1 MRFHSLNIGKF
12 YIEQSGMTIGSFD
25 GRAVIKNTDDMWP
38 SELDFISDDETGQF
52 AVGINGSNNGS
63 NSNDGYIWSYTY
75 NDIRIGTNSNE
86 RMIVKADGKIGIG
99 VSDPDYALD
108 VNGDARVGWR
118 GYSTKMYVSPYE
130 IHFTGSSDLKSG
142 GSLELLDGV
151 DGWYSSYVPKG
162 YKITGCY
169 LMFQNG
175 PDELILRSGSHSSDG
190 SSTVHTFSSSD
201 HNSSGPVLYDV
212 SSFNGSD
219 VTSDRYIYMRFEN
232 DSNHHVRFQGGYF
245 KLTRE

>member
-1 MRFHSLNIGKF
+1 YTLSTASSSTLGGVKVGNGLSINSTTGVLSADVTTGDNLGNHTATNDIAMGGNNVRLMGGYLSGDGQNEGVFVADDGDVAIGSNAPLGKF

-63 NSNDGYIWSYTY
+63 NSNDGYIWSYTN

-108 VNGDARVGWR
+108 VNGDTRTGWK
-118 GYSTKMYVSPYE
+118 GYSTRMYVSPYE
-130 IHFTGSSDLKSG
+130 INTTGSTDLNSG
-142 GSLELLDGV
+142 GSIELLSGA
-151 DGWYSSYVPKG
+151 DGWYSA
-162 YKITGCY
+162 
-169 LMFQNG
+169 
-175 PDELILRSGSHSSDG
+175 
-190 SSTVHTFSSSD
+190 
-201 HNSSGPVLYDV
+201 
-212 SSFNGSD
+212 
-219 VTSDRYIYMRFEN
+219 
-232 DSNHHVRFQGGYF
+232 
-245 KLTRE
+245 